1 MPNPSL
7 IGCSIFIDDTHEK
20 LIVVSRNQV
29 AQRSCKGRNIFDN
42 NLPSYGAIDFRISMR
57 HEIPETPDVLPCHR
71 RACILNS
78 IRKVNCVL
86 SNPIYR
92 IHHGVVR
99 KLTFKRVIIAKRF
112 PCHCEVFDT
121 LPDDVCIVD
130 FRSMISMSRSAGS
143 IKQHLIL
150 LYTIIESRAHLRR
163 RGGHDIEPHAKAMLE
178 RHSYIIQVPK
188 RDGIATQKPQV
199 EIASIRLIATSVRS
213 EQIRLFNVIVFQ
225 LF

>member
-1 MPNPSL
+1 MTL
-7 IGCSIFIDDTHEK
+7 TIK
-20 LIVVSRNQV
+20 LIVVSGNQV

-99 KLTFKRVIIAKRF
+99 KLTFKRAIIAKRF

-130 FRSMISMSRSAGS
+130 YS
-143 IKQHLIL
+143 K
-150 LYTIIESRAHLRR
+150 
-163 RGGHDIEPHAKAMLE
+163 HDIHVAISWQHKATPHLALYDH
-178 RHSYIIQVPK
+178 R
-188 RDGIATQKPQV
+188 IAGASATEGRSRYRAARQGDARAPLVYHPGPQ
-199 EIASIRLIATSVRS
+199 T
-213 EQIRLFNVIVFQ
+213 
-225 LF
+225 